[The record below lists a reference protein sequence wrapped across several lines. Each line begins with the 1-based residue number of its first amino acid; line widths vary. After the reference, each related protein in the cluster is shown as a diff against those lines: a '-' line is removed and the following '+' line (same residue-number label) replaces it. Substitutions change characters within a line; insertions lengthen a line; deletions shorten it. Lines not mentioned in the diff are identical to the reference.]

1 MSGHHLL
8 PSTSSPNLAVK
19 THPLNQILYG
29 PPGTGKTYST
39 IEKALQI
46 LGESW
51 ENRIEAKIK
60 FDKALATGQ
69 IVFTTFH
76 QSYGYEE
83 FIEGIKA
90 ETNTN
95 NEITY
100 RVADGVFKRLA
111 NEALFENIVFNDYQK
126 DLDFNELY
134 DILITAYRQKNILK
148 LSSMEEKNIEIR
160 SISDR
165 DNLHCYHQD
174 SDVKHTVG
182 KNRLKKL
189 FDEYSTLESLHAIG
203 SAYKEFTR
211 IIGGANHTIYWT
223 ILNKLLQYK
232 NEIKKDDIN
241 EPTSYEIKK
250 EMIRNKDSIEYK
262 RDAKKY
268 ILVIDEINR
277 GNISKIFGELITL
290 IEDSKRL
297 GSAQNEGLPATL
309 PYSGDLFGV
318 PSNLYIIATMNTAD
332 RSIALLDTAL
342 RRRFHFEEL
351 MPDYTRLEGASFNKI
366 ELNTMLN
373 VINQRIEYLYD
384 RDHQI
389 GHAYLIGVST
399 LDELANTFQ
408 NKIIPLLQEYFY
420 DDWEKIR
427 LILADNQTNDVS
439 RQFITIKKNTKV
451 ESLFGSSIDDSIDFD
466 DEKKIFEINAAS
478 FLSPESYIKIYN
490 QMKKTDTVTIVGN
503 EAQ

>member
-1 MSGHHLL
+1 
-8 PSTSSPNLAVK
+8 
-19 THPLNQILYG
+19 
-29 PPGTGKTYST
+29 
-39 IEKALQI
+39 
-46 LGESW
+46 
-51 ENRIEAKIK
+51 
-60 FDKALATGQ
+60 
-69 IVFTTFH
+69 
-76 QSYGYEE
+76 
-83 FIEGIKA
+83 
-90 ETNTN
+90 
-95 NEITY
+95 
-100 RVADGVFKRLA
+100 
-111 NEALFENIVFNDYQK
+111 
-126 DLDFNELY
+126 
-134 DILITAYRQKNILK
+134 
-148 LSSMEEKNIEIR
+148 
-160 SISDR
+160 
-165 DNLHCYHQD
+165 
-174 SDVKHTVG
+174 
-182 KNRLKKL
+182 
-189 FDEYSTLESLHAIG
+189 
-203 SAYKEFTR
+203 
-211 IIGGANHTIYWT
+211 
-223 ILNKLLQYK
+223 
-232 NEIKKDDIN
+232 
-241 EPTSYEIKK
+241 
-250 EMIRNKDSIEYK
+250 
-262 RDAKKY
+262 
-268 ILVIDEINR
+268 
-277 GNISKIFGELITL
+277 
-290 IEDSKRL
+290 
-297 GSAQNEGLPATL
+297 
-309 PYSGDLFGV
+309 
-318 PSNLYIIATMNTAD
+318 MNTAD